1 VVNPHTAKVI
11 FIVYSLLT
19 ITLISKKIWQDLQ
32 KEKGKEKFS
41 LLDLKLLYHG
51 QFQAQNIIY
60 TKIKVIFRIFLI
72 DFLDF
77 Q

>member
-1 VVNPHTAKVI
+1 M
-11 FIVYSLLT
+11 
-19 ITLISKKIWQDLQ
+19 TLISKKILQDLQ

-60 TKIKVIFRIFLI
+60 ILQNNPDLIFNPDIIKNITLKGYINAA
-72 DFLDF
+72 
-77 Q
+77 